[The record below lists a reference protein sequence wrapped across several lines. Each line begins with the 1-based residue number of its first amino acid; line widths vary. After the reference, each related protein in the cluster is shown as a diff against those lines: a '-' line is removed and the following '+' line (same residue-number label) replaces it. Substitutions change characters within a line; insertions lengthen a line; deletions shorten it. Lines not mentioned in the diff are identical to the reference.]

1 MKFRFIEA
9 HREQWPVTARC
20 DALQVS
26 VAGYYAWRQR
36 PASDQQQRRDALLVE
51 IQAVHQEVKARYGSP
66 RIHAELRARGHT
78 CCVNTVAKLMKQH
91 DITAKTKRKI
101 RCTTTDSNPDLP
113 VAENLLD
120 RQFDPEAP
128 NERWV
133 ADSTYIP
140 TREGWL
146 YLAAVEDLY
155 SRLVVGWSMVDHL
168 ESRLVV
174 DALEMAVQRRLPGEG
189 LLAHS
194 DRGSQYASEHYQRL
208 LARHGIACSMSRK
221 ADCWDNAPMESF
233 FASLKKELVHDA
245 DFATRAEARAALFE
259 YIEVFYNGQ
268 RRHSSLGYVSPAEYE
283 QSE

>member
-1 MKFRFIEA
+1 MFRFIDE
-9 HREQWPVTARC
+9 HRGQWPVRLLC
-20 DALQVS
+20 DALGVS
-26 VAGYYAWRQR
+26 PAGYYAWRDR
-36 PASDQQQRRDALLVE
+36 PASARQQRHHTLLVE
-51 IQAVHQEVKARYGSP
+51 IRAIHAEFKARYGSP
-66 RIHAELRARGHT
+66 RIHAELMARGHD
-78 CCVNTVAKLMKQH
+78 CCVNTVAKVMREAG
-91 DITAKTKRKI
+91 IAAKTARKF
-101 RCTTTDSNPDLP
+101 RCTTTDSDHDLP

-120 RQFDPEAP
+120 RQFDPSEA
-128 NERWV
+128 NEVWL
-133 ADSTYIP
+133 ADITYIP

-155 SRLVVGWSMVDHL
+155 SRRVVGWAMDEHM

-174 DALEMAVQRRLPGEG
+174 DALAMAVQRRLPDEG

-194 DRGSQYASEHYQRL
+194 DRGSQYASAHYQLL
-208 LARHGIACSMSRK
+208 LAKHGITCSMSRR

-233 FASLKKELVHDA
+233 FASLKKELVHGA

-283 QSE
+283 QAQ